1 MYSFKAYLTRWMAQT
16 TFLAPWTR
24 ALIMPKLR
32 ASAIA
37 AAEQCSGGANGRT
50 CGLSWSKGTVWD
62 GTQGVGQEMAA
73 MSVIFTNLLPLA
85 DIGPPLTNLTG
96 GTSLGNPNA
105 GSASVANPEAI
116 KPATQGDRVGAGI
129 LTTLMLVSATGMFG
143 WMSI

>member
-1 MYSFKAYLTRWMAQT
+1 
-16 TFLAPWTR
+16 
-24 ALIMPKLR
+24 
-32 ASAIA
+32 
-37 AAEQCSGGANGRT
+37 
-50 CGLSWSKGTVWD
+50 
-62 GTQGVGQEMAA
+62 MAA

-85 DIGPPLTNLTG
+85 DIGPPFTNLTG